1 MDPGLGI
8 AGRQKP
14 TSRLHPYVH
23 LQRVREGLEVLLQ
36 FDRTV
41 EQRDRGGLFKLSP
54 CKCLFRIRKEGADES
69 APIELERNLKKDNS
83 YTLLVVLT
91 DGKPVFN
98 LVEDYPPN
106 PETSGIYVY
115 NLLKDVPLQATVGE
129 GQALQVPYSATPT
142 LLRAE
147 QVLGKTVTISA
158 IIKNKTRVLMTLDYT
173 GTKISAVLLRNRYQQ
188 PYLLLSTARPPGE

>member
-1 MDPGLGI
+1 M
-8 AGRQKP
+8 
-14 TSRLHPYVH
+14 
-23 LQRVREGLEVLLQ
+23 
-36 FDRTV
+36 
-41 EQRDRGGLFKLSP
+41 
-54 CKCLFRIRKEGADES
+54 
-69 APIELERNLKKDNS
+69 
-83 YTLLVVLT
+83 LT